1 MEFFKPPF
9 LFLHFSCYTLM
20 TFRMMLFVILLS
32 MLMILLSIPSVIR
45 HLICC
50 DNLNWLLNFNLICK
64 TLLTGARSGLLIS
77 MLGKLNWFRL
87 TNLIALVLL
96 MWKWMGLVL
105 RKNNLLR
112 CWGWPYLLNWISI
125 AKTASK
131 KTGTL
136 IHSMKFLAP
145 EVALYLYKC
154 TICPHM
160 EYCCH
165 VWGGAPS
172 CLLELLGKLQKQ
184 ISRTVGPSLATFLE
198 PLTHHWNVAS
208 WSLFYRYYFDR
219 CSSELAQLVP
229 LPFSHGRSTHYSD
242 RLHYF
247 SVTIPIYYKDV
258 YANS

>member
-1 MEFFKPPF
+1 MLPLRVWHAGLLQKLKSYGISGQIFGCISSFLSNQQLQVVLVASLQKNIQLMMEFFKLPF

-20 TFRMMLFVILLS
+20 TFLMLFVILLS
-32 MLMILLSIPSVIR
+32 MLMILLSILSVIR

-105 RKNNLLR
+105 RKINLLR

-136 IHSMKFLAP
+136 IHSMKFLSP
-145 EVALYLYKC
+145 DVALYLYKC
-154 TICPHM
+154 TICPRM
-160 EYCCH
+160 EYCCTS
-165 VWGGAPS
+165 G
-172 CLLELLGKLQKQ
+172 
-184 ISRTVGPSLATFLE
+184 
-198 PLTHHWNVAS
+198 
-208 WSLFYRYYFDR
+208 
-219 CSSELAQLVP
+219 LVP
-229 LPFSHGRSTHYSD
+229 L
-242 RLHYF
+242 
-247 SVTIPIYYKDV
+247 V
-258 YANS
+258 ACWNC